1 MDEQVRK
8 FLDYLKKTRRLS
20 TNTIVSYQRDLGQAS
35 AYFKQQEVTSW
46 EQVDQ
51 YLLLALLSE
60 LRQQKKANSTINR
73 MISSLRQ
80 FYKFMIRHH
89 YLTVNPMEMID
100 HQYAMSEPAAPVI
113 LTEKEIEQLIAVPD
127 TTTKLGIRDR
137 ALLELLD
144 ATGMRVTEV
153 INLTRDALH
162 LDVSLLRLGGS
173 NGPER
178 MIPLSQPAVEWLTRY
193 LNDARPHLVKP
204 DQPVETVF
212 VNAHGRALTRQGI
225 WKKMK
230 EWVKAAKIDK
240 DVTPQTIRYSF
251 AVHLLENGADA
262 QLIQEILG
270 RNAMQAI
277 RPYVQVTPQQLAAS
291 YRKYHPRA

>member
-1 MDEQVRK
+1 MDEQVTE
-8 FLDYLKKTRRLS
+8 FLDYLKHTRHLS
-20 TNTIVSYQRDLGQAS
+20 TNTITSYQRDLGQAQN
-35 AYFKQQEVTSW
+35 YFSQQGVTAW
-46 EQVDQ
+46 QQVDQ
-51 YLLLALLSE
+51 YLLLALLGE
-60 LRQQKKANSTINR
+60 FRQQKKSNATINR
-73 MISSLRQ
+73 LISSLRQ

-100 HQYAMSEPAAPVI
+100 HQYTVNQPPTPVI

-127 TTTKLGIRDR
+127 TTTVLGIRDR

-153 INLTRDALH
+153 VRLKQTDLH
-162 LDVSLLRLGGS
+162 LDVSLLQLGGE
-173 NGPER
+173 NGRER
-178 MIPLSQPAVEWLTRY
+178 MIPLSQPAVKWLTKY
-193 LNDARPHLVKP
+193 LQTARPQLVK
-204 DQPVETVF
+204 DENQVATVF
-212 VNAHGRALTRQGI
+212 VNAHGRAMTRQGL

-230 EWVKAAKIDK
+230 EWVAAAKIDK

-262 QLIQEILG
+262 RLIQEILG

-277 RPYVQVTPQQLAAS
+277 RPYLQVTPQQLTAS